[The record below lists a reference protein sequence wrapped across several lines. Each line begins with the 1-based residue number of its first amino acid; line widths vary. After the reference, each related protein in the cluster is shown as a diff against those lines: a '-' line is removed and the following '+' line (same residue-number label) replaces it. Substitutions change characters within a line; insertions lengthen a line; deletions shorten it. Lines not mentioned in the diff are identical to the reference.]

1 MRGERGGVE
10 VDEVRFVRPVE
21 EDEEVGLARGELGLE
36 GAPVKA
42 VGEDGR
48 GSGKSKRVPAD
59 ARAVEIERRAKER
72 NRRLAL
78 VGDLDEVRDA
88 LNWPTLH
95 ARGRFI
101 HATELD
107 RHRGAAVDLHRETPF
122 KIRRVE
128 EVERDRARSFVGPL
142 VVETKTPDVSHAWLA
157 FGADTGQP
165 PDTARRK
172 LARVVDLPVADRG
185 ALDTGLTQSL
195 GRGARGDKPPARTAE
210 FLGEPRSRRVGEKVR
225 RGTANGRLRVNIMLS
240 VAENESDR
248 TSERIKFVFDGKR
261 RRKEWCFTG
270 GPAQWPY
277 GYMPQV
283 IDGVKRCVKNPETA
297 PIVQDFWDYVV
308 SYNSIRKAGMYV
320 CEKYGI
326 TRNYRTWMV
335 TARNE
340 LYTGTFHGVE
350 DYCPAYISRAD
361 WERIVL
367 GHEIIKKTQ
376 SPDRVYLFTGMIRC
390 PECGNTLKATFKTY
404 PNDRTKEYNGYR
416 CNNGKLRTCT
426 FNHQLSERKIEK
438 YLLGNIQSL
447 LQEQITTAEVA
458 EKERRQQPKAMDAVN
473 LAEKLRRLNTIYMA
487 GNISDEDYMTE
498 SRRLK
503 AAIEKAKAQD
513 EQNAPP
519 NLEALRAFL
528 QSDFLTIYDSL
539 SKEDR
544 HRIWRS
550 VIQEILIDGTTPTGI
565 IPRL

>member
-1 MRGERGGVE
+1 MAPNQILRVALYPRVSTEEQAAHGYSLELQEEALVRYANDHGYKIVGIYR
-10 VDEVRFVRPVE
+10 DEGNSARKPVMKRKVMLQLL
-21 EDEEVGLARGELGLE
+21 ED
-36 GAPVKA
+36 VKA
-42 VGEDGR
+42 
-48 GSGKSKRVPAD
+48 GKIDRILFLK
-59 ARAVEIERRAKER
+59 
-72 NRRLAL
+72 
-78 VGDLDEVRDA
+78 
-88 LNWPTLH
+88 
-95 ARGRFI
+95 
-101 HATELD
+101 LD
-107 RHRGAAVDLHRETPF
+107 RWFRNVREYHVVQQILEAHNVTWQATM
-122 KIRRVE
+122 E
-128 EVERDRARSFVGPL
+128 EY
-142 VVETKTPDVSHAWLA
+142 
-157 FGADTGQP
+157 DT
-165 PDTARRK
+165 
-172 LARVVDLPVADRG
+172 V
-185 ALDTGLTQSL
+185 
-195 GRGARGDKPPARTAE
+195 
-210 FLGEPRSRRVGEKVR
+210 
-225 RGTANGRLRVNIMLS
+225 TANGRLRVNIMLS

-261 RRKEWCFTG
+261 KRKEWCFTG
-270 GPAQWPY
+270 GPIQWPY
-277 GYMPQV
+277 GYMPQL
-283 IDGVKRCVKNPETA
+283 IDGVKRCVKNPDTE

-308 SYNSIRKAGMYV
+308 KYNSVRKAGMYV
-320 CEKYGI
+320 CQKYGI

-361 WERIVL
+361 WERIIL

-376 SPDRVYLFTGMIRC
+376 SPDRVYLFTGLIRC

-404 PNDRTKEYNGYR
+404 PSDRSKEYNGYR
-416 CNNGKLRTCT
+416 CNNGRLRTCT
-426 FNHQLSERKIEK
+426 FNHQLSEKKIEK
-438 YLLGNIQSL
+438 YLLNNIQSL
-447 LQEQITTAEVA
+447 LEEHITTAEIA
-458 EKERRQQPKAMDAVN
+458 EKERRQQPKALDAVN

-503 AAIEKAKAQD
+503 AAIEKAKAQN

-544 HRIWRS
+544 RRIWRS

>member
-1 MRGERGGVE
+1 MDANQILRVALYPRVSTEEQAAHGYSLELQEESLVRYANDHGYKIIGIYR
-10 VDEVRFVRPVE
+10 DEGNSARKPVMKRKVMLRLL
-21 EDEEVGLARGELGLE
+21 ED
-36 GAPVKA
+36 VKA
-42 VGEDGR
+42 
-48 GSGKSKRVPAD
+48 GKIDRILFLK
-59 ARAVEIERRAKER
+59 
-72 NRRLAL
+72 
-78 VGDLDEVRDA
+78 
-88 LNWPTLH
+88 
-95 ARGRFI
+95 
-101 HATELD
+101 LD
-107 RHRGAAVDLHRETPF
+107 RWFRNVREYHVVQEILEAHGVTWQATM
-122 KIRRVE
+122 E
-128 EVERDRARSFVGPL
+128 EY
-142 VVETKTPDVSHAWLA
+142 
-157 FGADTGQP
+157 DT
-165 PDTARRK
+165 
-172 LARVVDLPVADRG
+172 V
-185 ALDTGLTQSL
+185 
-195 GRGARGDKPPARTAE
+195 
-210 FLGEPRSRRVGEKVR
+210 
-225 RGTANGRLRVNIMLS
+225 TANGRLRVNIMLS

-261 RRKEWCFTG
+261 QRREWCFTG

-283 IDGVKRCVKNPETA
+283 IDGVKRCVKNPETE

-308 SYNSIRKAGMYV
+308 KYNSVRKAGMFV

-361 WERIVL
+361 WERIIL
-367 GHEIIKKTQ
+367 DHQLIKKTQ
-376 SPDRVYLFTGMIRC
+376 NPERIYLFTGLIRC

-416 CNNGKLRTCT
+416 CNNGRLRACT
-426 FNHQLSERKIEK
+426 FNHQLSEKKIEK

-487 GNISDEDYMTE
+487 GNISDEEYMTE

-544 HRIWRS
+544 RRIWRS
-550 VIQEILIDGTTPTGI
+550 VIQEILIDGNTPTGI

>member
-1 MRGERGGVE
+1 MAPNQILRVALYPRVSTEEQAAHGYSLELQEEALVRYANDHGYKIVGIYR
-10 VDEVRFVRPVE
+10 DEGNSARKPVMKRKVMLQLL
-21 EDEEVGLARGELGLE
+21 ED
-36 GAPVKA
+36 VKA
-42 VGEDGR
+42 
-48 GSGKSKRVPAD
+48 GKIDRILFLK
-59 ARAVEIERRAKER
+59 
-72 NRRLAL
+72 
-78 VGDLDEVRDA
+78 
-88 LNWPTLH
+88 
-95 ARGRFI
+95 
-101 HATELD
+101 LD
-107 RHRGAAVDLHRETPF
+107 RWFRNVREYHVVQEILEAHGVTWQATM
-122 KIRRVE
+122 E
-128 EVERDRARSFVGPL
+128 EY
-142 VVETKTPDVSHAWLA
+142 
-157 FGADTGQP
+157 DT
-165 PDTARRK
+165 
-172 LARVVDLPVADRG
+172 V
-185 ALDTGLTQSL
+185 
-195 GRGARGDKPPARTAE
+195 
-210 FLGEPRSRRVGEKVR
+210 
-225 RGTANGRLRVNIMLS
+225 TANGRLRVNIMLS

-261 RRKEWCFTG
+261 KRKEWCFTG
-270 GPAQWPY
+270 GTDQWPY

-308 SYNSIRKAGMYV
+308 NYNSVRKAGMYV

-438 YLLGNIQSL
+438 YLLNNIQSL
-447 LQEQITTAEVA
+447 LTEYLTTAEIA
-458 EKERRQQPKAMDAVN
+458 EAERRQQPKALDAVN
-473 LAEKLRRLNTIYMA
+473 LTEKLRRLNTIYMA
-487 GNISDEDYMTE
+487 GNISDEDYMAE

-503 AAIEKAKAQD
+503 TAIEKAKAQD
-513 EQNAPP
+513 HQTAPP

-544 HRIWRS
+544 RRIWRS